1 MKEYKINSDFFDV
14 IHERRGTGAI
24 KYKTDDRELIPM
36 WVADMDFKAPPAVE
50 EALIQTAQH
59 GIFGYTGTSDG
70 YAEAVCGW
78 YAARMDWAVS
88 KKEMVKTPGVIF
100 GIGAAIRALTQPGD
114 AVMICQPVYHLFVS
128 IINSNDRKLAVS
140 ELKQRNGRYCIA
152 GNSLLSPASIVSP
165 S

>member
-88 KKEMVKTPGVIF
+88 KKEMVKTPGYDLSA
-100 GIGAAIRALTQPGD
+100 GISSF
-114 AVMICQPVYHLFVS
+114 CQH
-128 IINSNDRKLAVS
+128 N
-140 ELKQRNGRYCIA
+140 
-152 GNSLLSPASIVSP
+152 
-165 S
+165 